1 MTQAYPA
8 TSNPSSRATVGNAM
22 TTAVTS
28 KLVRKPAIPN
38 SRAGIMDR
46 AARPEPLSDILVGCD
61 IVRVLTCVTAGAF
74 SVPMESK
81 RKRLQ
86 IFILTR
92 FLDANRFPPTIKSE
106 GMLRWKTLYSCL
118 GLPPLANANCSHRHE
133 SHS

>member
-8 TSNPSSRATVGNAM
+8 TSNPSSRATAGNAM

-38 SRAGIMDR
+38 SRAGVMDC
-46 AARPEPLSDILVGCD
+46 AARPEPLSDILAGCV

-74 SVPMESK
+74 SVPVQSE
-81 RKRLQ
+81 RAPD
-86 IFILTR
+86 FYFDAFLTR
-92 FLDANRFPPTIKSE
+92 TGFHARITSE